1 MAVAGVGGQH
11 HGSKDLRN
19 GCRGGDSAGDRMR
32 IEVAA
37 GRREGGIVKEE
48 RRAIID
54 ARSVDH
60 DVGAMAG
67 AEFGKRRA
75 MKQIVVEPAQKL
87 LRVVDAAFIG
97 ADDADRDERSS
108 ERLLRIAQ

>member
-1 MAVAGVGGQH
+1 MEEF
-11 HGSKDLRN
+11 S
-19 GCRGGDSAGDRMR
+19 SS
-32 IEVAA
+32 
-37 GRREGGIVKEE
+37 GRESEW
-48 RRAIID
+48 
-54 ARSVDH
+54 
-60 DVGAMAG
+60 M
-67 AEFGKRRA
+67 